1 MKRAILFDFDG
12 TLAYMQPS
20 HRQLY
25 EQAINEHAESTQPVP
40 VNEIS
45 VQDAWLNWATDDGV
59 EHLEYSNSKEDY
71 TKLRRKI
78 HIYRLEALSVQKN
91 IEIIADRVVELE
103 SNANFYMLYEDVKET
118 LNALSQENI
127 QMGIVSN
134 HLWNL
139 NDITKHLGI
148 NKYFDCI
155 ISSAQIGYRKPH
167 PKIYELALSK
177 INAPSENVLFVGDNF
192 ENDYLGPK
200 KIGLNAVL
208 LNRNSAG
215 HIDQS
220 IESLREIGKQL

>member
-1 MKRAILFDFDG
+1 MNRAILFDFDG

-25 EQAINEHAESTQPVP
+25 EQAINEYAESTKLIP

-45 VQDAWLNWATDDGV
+45 VQDAWVKWTTNDGV
-59 EHLEYSNSKEDY
+59 EHLEYSNSKENY
-71 TKLRRKI
+71 NELRRQI
-78 HIYRLEALSVQKN
+78 HIDRLEALSVQKN
-91 IEIIADRVVELE
+91 IKIIADRIVELE

-118 LNALSQENI
+118 LSALFQENI

-139 NDITKHLGI
+139 NDIIKHLGI
-148 NKYFDCI
+148 SKYFDCI

-177 INAPSENVLFVGDNF
+177 IDVPSENVLFVGDNF

-200 KIGLNAVL
+200 KIGLNAIL
-208 LNRNSAG
+208 LDRNSTG
-215 HIDQS
+215 HINES
-220 IESLREIGKQL
+220 IKSLNEIGKQL